1 MKRPHAIALGT
12 LVAALCFAAPAVAEP
27 ADQPAPVRN
36 KELAPQP
43 DFSSLE
49 LSAAFGPTVV
59 AGEAANPEYV
69 QSFRRTG
76 AYGEFAVGY
85 RSSYFIDPFL
95 SVGYATLASGQ
106 SRIPDGAYGSG
117 GTVEQ
122 HLGAWVISPG
132 ITSDIWRFR
141 PRFALGLA
149 IIQQR
154 FEFQGETHSSSQ
166 LPLVSQ
172 LGLGFNAYDD
182 DRVRLDLELRGVL
195 AEGAD
200 VRFATFD
207 VVLRGDLLYFVS
219 R

>member
-1 MKRPHAIALGT
+1 MNRARNLALALT
-12 LVAALCFAAPAVAEP
+12 AASALVSPVSAAEP
-27 ADQPAPVRN
+27 SEETTPAPK

-43 DFSSLE
+43 SVSSLE

-59 AGEAANPEYV
+59 GGEAANPEYL

-76 AYGEFAVGY
+76 VYGEFAVGY
-85 RSSYFIDPFL
+85 RSSYFVDPFL

-106 SRIPDGAYGSG
+106 SRIPDGPYGSG
-117 GTVEQ
+117 GTVGQ

-149 IIQQR
+149 IIQQS

-166 LPLVSQ
+166 MPLVTQ

-182 DRVRLDLELRGVL
+182 DRVRLDLEIRGVL
-195 AEGAD
+195 AGGAD

-207 VVLRGDLLYFVS
+207 AVLRGDLLYFVS